1 MPGCRST
8 GLLCKAG
15 YLSPEEALPGPAAW
29 LLGWSQP
36 ASLFGVRESRTC
48 VCLCLAMQ
56 LRAYIYLG
64 LAQAENMCLLA
75 RKKRPPTAGSSPL
88 LYQAVCTFPRA
99 SQACVPWDWRKQLQS
114 LVISQSESQFAE
126 VALFNYGFITIQ
138 SWSVENAC
146 HSKLWDQA

>member
-88 LYQAVCTFPRA
+88 LYQAVCTFPQSITGLCA
-99 SQACVPWDWRKQLQS
+99 LGLEEAIAVPCYQS
-114 LVISQSESQFAE
+114 VRESICRG
-126 VALFNYGFITIQ
+126 GF
-138 SWSVENAC
+138 V
-146 HSKLWDQA
+146 